1 MFASAKDIRRDIANL
16 LKPPRRMKVSEAVAE
31 YMRVPVGGG
40 NSVKWDENTAPYI
53 LEPMNCLNSREYDAV
68 IFVGPARTGK
78 TVGLIDGWITYSI
91 ICDPSDFL
99 LVQLTQEKASEHSR
113 KRLDRTFRCSPEIA
127 KRLSPRKNDNNVHDK
142 YFRAGNLLKIGW
154 PSINVLSSSDYK
166 YVALTD
172 YDRWPDDV
180 DGEGD
185 GFSLASKR
193 TTTFMSAGMTL
204 VESSPGKDIVDLK
217 HHPKSTHEAPPTTGI
232 LSLYNRGDRRRFYW
246 QCPSCS
252 EWFEPSMAN
261 MVGYRDDTD
270 YVKASE
276 KARLQCPHCQTL
288 IEPDKKRALN
298 IGGKWLKEGQTIDKD
313 GVIHGDGRNSR
324 IASFWLE
331 GPAAA
336 YQTWAQLTYKL
347 LTAEHEFEMTGSE
360 ETLKA
365 VTNTDWGLP
374 YLPRS
379 ALEQRR
385 SDELM
390 ERREETEKR
399 TVPYGCRFLLAAV
412 DVQGGRNR
420 RFVVQIVGYGENSE
434 RWLIDRYNIKSSMR
448 SNSDGESLPI
458 DPSAYP
464 EDWDLLISDVLNK
477 QYRIEGLE
485 GGFMPILAMAV
496 DSGGEDGVTDNAYK
510 FWRRCKRDGLS
521 KRVYLVK
528 GDSTKRQ
535 KLITRT
541 YPDNTSRSDR
551 HAKARGDVPLYLLQT
566 DQLKDRISNA
576 LSRETV
582 GANYIHF
589 PAWIGEWFFDELTY
603 EERGQDGK
611 WRKPGKGNNEAFDL
625 FCYAHAIAILR
636 GYERIKW
643 GDEDGVPHWAKLPG
657 LNPNVIRKETTAPE
671 EETESA
677 VEIEQFKPQPKAKTK
692 SNWLNGGGSKK
703 SGWL

>member
-16 LKPPRRMKVSEAVAE
+16 IKAPRRMKVSEAVAE

-40 NSVKWDENTAPYI
+40 NSVKWDKHTAAYM
-53 LEPMNCLNSREYDAV
+53 LEPMDCLNSREYDAV

-78 TVGLIDGWITYSI
+78 TIGLIDGWITYSI

-172 YDRWPDDV
+172 YDRWPEDI

-204 VESSPGKDIVDLK
+204 VESSPGKDIADIK
-217 HHPKSTHEAPPTTGI
+217 YTPKSTHEAPPTTGI

-246 QCPSCS
+246 QCPECQ
-252 EWFEPSMAN
+252 EYFEPSMAN
-261 MVGYRDDTD
+261 MIGFRDDED

-276 KARLQCPHCQTL
+276 NARLQCPHCQTL
-288 IEPDKKRALN
+288 IAPELKRQLN
-298 IGGKWLKEGQTIDKD
+298 INGKWLKEGQTIDRN
-313 GVIHGDGRNSR
+313 GVIHGEGRKSR

-347 LTAEHEFEMTGSE
+347 LNAEQEYEMTGSE

-385 SDELM
+385 ADELM
-390 ERREETEKR
+390 ARREKTPEK
-399 TVPYGCRFLLAAV
+399 TVPTQCRFLVAAV
-412 DVQGGRNR
+412 DVQGGKNR
-420 RFVVQIVGYGENSE
+420 RFVVQIVGYGESGE
-434 RWLIDRYNIKSSMR
+434 RWLIDRYNIAHTLPDE
-448 SNSDGESLPI
+448 DGVIEKI
-458 DPSAYP
+458 DPRIP
-464 EDWDLLISDVLNK
+464 DDWQILVSDVLNK
-477 QYRIEGLE
+477 QYPLTDNELHL
-485 GGFMPILAMAV
+485 MPILAMAV
-496 DSGGEDGVTDNAYK
+496 DSGGEEGVTDNAYH
-510 FWRRCKRDGLS
+510 FWRQCRRDGLA

-541 YPDNTSRSDR
+541 YPDNTARSDR
-551 HAKARGDVPLYLLQT
+551 HSSARGDVPLYLLQT
-566 DQLKDRISNA
+566 DHLKDRISNA
-576 LSRETV
+576 LARQTA

-589 PAWIGEWFFDELTY
+589 PDWIGEWFFNELVY
-603 EERGQDGK
+603 EERGADGK
-611 WRKPGKGNNEAFDL
+611 WVKPGKGNNEAFDL
-625 FCYAHAIAILR
+625 FCYAHAVAILR

-643 GDEDGVPHWAKLPG
+643 GDENDVPSWAKLPDV
-657 LNPNVIRKETTAPE
+657 NPNIIRNSTALSSS
-671 EETESA
+671 ES
-677 VEIEQFKPQPKAKTK
+677 VEPTPKQHSPTISMKTQN
-692 SNWLNGGGSKK
+692 NWLGEQRKTR
-703 SGWL
+703 GWL

>member
-1 MFASAKDIRRDIANL
+1 MAVAK
-16 LKPPRRMKVSEAVAE
+16 KVS
-31 YMRVPVGGG
+31 
-40 NSVKWDENTAPYI
+40 T
-53 LEPMNCLNSREYDAV
+53 
-68 IFVGPARTGK
+68 
-78 TVGLIDGWITYSI
+78 
-91 ICDPSDFL
+91 
-99 LVQLTQEKASEHSR
+99 HSR
-113 KRLDRTFRCSPEIA
+113 A
-127 KRLSPRKNDNNVHDK
+127 KAAANC
-142 YFRAGNLLKIGW
+142 
-154 PSINVLSSSDYK
+154 
-166 YVALTD
+166 
-172 YDRWPDDV
+172 
-180 DGEGD
+180 
-185 GFSLASKR
+185 
-193 TTTFMSAGMTL
+193 
-204 VESSPGKDIVDLK
+204 DIVHK
-217 HHPKSTHEAPPTTGI
+217 IRFMVFQHTAA
-232 LSLYNRGDRRRFYW
+232 RRRLR
-246 QCPSCS
+246 
-252 EWFEPSMAN
+252 
-261 MVGYRDDTD
+261 YRDDTD

-288 IEPDKKRALN
+288 IEPDRKRVLN

-313 GVIHGDGRNSR
+313 GVIHGEGRNSR

-347 LTAEHEFEMTGSE
+347 LNAEHEFEMTGSE

-448 SNSDGESLPI
+448 ANADGECHPI

-477 QYRIEGLE
+477 QYRIEGLD

-589 PAWIGEWFFDELTY
+589 PAWLGEWFFDELTY

-643 GDEDGVPHWAKLPG
+643 GDEDNVPYWAKLPH
-657 LNPNVIRKETTAPE
+657 LNPEVIRKETTAPE

-677 VEIEQFKPQPKAKTK
+677 VEIEQVKPQPKTKVK
-692 SNWLNGGGSKK
+692 SNWLSGGGSKK
-703 SGWL
+703 KGGWL